1 MIKSTYKH
9 LFIGASL
16 LAMSFVSLTAQAQS
30 SVWKVSKGNDY
41 IFIGGTVHILPPSEF
56 PLPKEFNEAYKQ
68 SDSIVLEANLSDAS
82 NADFQLKMMQQMTY
96 SNGKTISSF
105 LSTKTQKELSQ
116 YVSSLGVDLAM
127 FEHFKPGFLVTMLAL
142 LEAQKAQLS
151 GEGVDI
157 FYSKQ
162 ATRDNKEIAYLE
174 SAEFQMNMI
183 ANMGIGDEDRFIKS
197 NLEQMT
203 DFKAMFLGLL
213 KAWRAGDEQ
222 QLNTLAILPMKD
234 DPKTFKK
241 LLTDRNHTWI
251 SHIDRMFSDNS
262 KSTGKEFVLVGVAH
276 LAGDKSVLALLKTK
290 GYRVEKL

>member
-1 MIKSTYKH
+1 MIKSTYKQ

-16 LAMSFVSLTAQAQS
+16 IAMSFVSLTAQAQS
-30 SVWKVSKGNDY
+30 SVWKVSKGNDH

-56 PLPKEFNEAYKQ
+56 PLPKEFEQAYKQ
-68 SDSIVLEANLSDAS
+68 SDSIVLEAKLPDAS
-82 NADFQLKMMQQMTY
+82 DTEFQLNMMQQMTY
-96 SNGKTISSF
+96 GHGKTISSF
-105 LSTKTQKELSQ
+105 LTAKTQQQLSD
-116 YVSSLGVDLAM
+116 YVANLGVDLAM

-162 ATRDNKEIAYLE
+162 ANRDNKSIAYLE

-183 ANMGIGDEDRFIKS
+183 ADMGIGDEDSFIKS
-197 NLEQMT
+197 NLEQMK
-203 DFKAMFLGLL
+203 DFKAMFTGLL
-213 KAWRAGDEQ
+213 KAWRVGDEQ
-222 QLNTLAILPMKD
+222 QLNQLAIMPMKD

-241 LLTDRNHTWI
+241 LLTDRNRTWI
-251 SHIDRMFSDNS
+251 SHIDRMFADNG
-262 KSTGKEFVLVGVAH
+262 KSTDKEFVLVGVAH
-276 LAGDKSVLALLKTK
+276 LAGDKSVLTLLKTK

>member
-9 LFIGASL
+9 LFIGATL
-16 LAMSFVSLTAQAQS
+16 IAMSFVSLTAHAQS

-41 IFIGGTVHILPPSEF
+41 IFIGGTVHILPPSEL
-56 PLPKEFNEAYKQ
+56 PLPKEFDQAYKQ
-68 SDSIVLEANLSDAS
+68 SDSIVLEAKLPDASDAE
-82 NADFQLKMMQQMTY
+82 FQLNMMQQMTY

-105 LSTKTQKELSQ
+105 LSTKTQQKLSQ
-116 YVSSLGVDLAM
+116 YVSSLGVELAM
-127 FEHFKPGFLVTMLAL
+127 FEHFKPGLLVTMLAL
-142 LEAQKAQLS
+142 LEAKKAQLS

-162 ATRDNKEIAYLE
+162 ANGDNKGIAYLE

-213 KAWRAGDEQ
+213 KAWRVGDEQ
-222 QLNTLAILPMKD
+222 QLNKLAILPMKD

-241 LLTDRNHTWI
+241 LLTDRNQTWI
-251 SHIDRMFSDNS
+251 SQIERMFAGNG
-262 KSTGKEFVLVGVAH
+262 KSTDKEFVLVGVAH
-276 LAGDKSVLALLKTK
+276 LAGDKSVLALLKAK